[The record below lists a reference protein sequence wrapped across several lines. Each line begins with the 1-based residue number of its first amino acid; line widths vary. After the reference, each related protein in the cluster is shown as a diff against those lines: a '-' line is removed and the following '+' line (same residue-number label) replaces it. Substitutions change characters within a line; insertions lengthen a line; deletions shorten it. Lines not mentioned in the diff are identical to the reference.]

1 MKVVAWFVFLAFIGV
16 SAVANFLHG
25 EDRLGGA
32 LMAVVPVG
40 FAAVIFLLEALVARG
55 KGSLPL
61 YAAAIVVGGGAGIAS
76 YVGLAT
82 MALDH
87 KVPAFVA
94 YLLPL
99 AYDGVVMVAS
109 LAIRGLGADHRSVQ
123 MNTQPS
129 VQMNTGDK
137 VFTAEL
143 NTGDEHRASVQ
154 MNAAVNTEMNTQ
166 PSVQMNTLNTGVQI
180 EVSAVQDADEHP
192 VEQHDEHPVEH
203 AATVQMNTE
212 LNTEPTVQMNTAEP
226 EMNTPAS
233 VQMNTPAEPVNTS
246 KMNTAKKMN
255 TPKAKPVNT
264 DRAAEL
270 NTVRQLLNE
279 GKSVRAIAAEMNI
292 SVGKVSG
299 MKKEIEAQP
308 DAAEVELKAMNIDD
322 ELAKLL
328 AENEK

>member
-123 MNTQPS
+123 MNT
-129 VQMNTGDK
+129 GDK

-154 MNAAVNTEMNTQ
+154 MNTPVNTEMNTQ
-166 PSVQMNTLNTGVQI
+166 PSVQMNTLNTSVQI
-180 EVSAVQDADEHP
+180 EVSAVQGADEHP

-212 LNTEPTVQMNTAEP
+212 LNTEPTVHPNAAEI
-226 EMNTPAS
+226 EMNTPTS

-246 KMNTAKKMN
+246 KMNTAKKVN
-255 TPKAKPVNT
+255 TLKAKPVNT

-270 NTVRQLLNE
+270 NTVRQLLND
-279 GKSVRAIAAEMNI
+279 GKSVRAIAAEMNV

-328 AENEK
+328 ADNEK